1 MNGSTSIHGAKA
13 IKIKRERAGT
23 NTTWTS
29 IDIRGGDKKNEVH
42 TISIHNADSHNP
54 ATITGPGD
62 DQELRTA
69 LAALVT
75 ECTAMHREYCPRC
88 KANCPTTH
96 AIDAAR
102 DILARE

>member
-13 IKIKRERAGT
+13 IKIKRERAG

-29 IDIRGGDKKNEVH
+29 IEIQGGAKNNEFH
-42 TISIHNADSHNP
+42 SISIHNADSHNP

-69 LAALVT
+69 LTALVT

-88 KANCPTTH
+88 KANCPTTT
-96 AIDAAR
+96 AMDNAKIS
-102 DILARE
+102 LA

>member
-1 MNGSTSIHGAKA
+1 MNVSANIHGAKA
-13 IKIKRERAGT
+13 ITIERKQAGP
-23 NTTWTS
+23 TTWTN
-29 IDIRGGDKKNEVH
+29 IEIQGGANGNEYH
-42 TISIHNADSHNP
+42 TISVHNADPDHLV
-54 ATITGPGD
+54 TITGPGND
-62 DQELRTA
+62 TELRAA

-96 AIDAAR
+96 AIDRAK

>member
-1 MNGSTSIHGAKA
+1 MNGSTSIHEAKA
-13 IKIKRERAGT
+13 ITIERKQAGP
-23 NTTWTS
+23 TTWTS
-29 IDIRGGDKKNEVH
+29 IEIQGGAKNNEFH
-42 TISIHNADSHNP
+42 SISIHNADSHNP

-69 LAALVT
+69 LTAFVT

-88 KANCPTTH
+88 KANCPTTT
-96 AIDAAR
+96 AIDAAK